1 MNFVSIDFE
10 TANEKRNSPCSIGL
24 VVVKEGKIVDKIH
37 YLIKPKEMRF
47 MPINIGIHGIRPA
60 MVQNEPEF
68 DVIWNNIKHHFDDS
82 LILAHNAAFD
92 ISVLR
97 NTLELYNINMPN
109 FNYICT
115 MKLSRNFYKQLDNAK
130 LNTVNK
136 FLGYEFNHH
145 DALDDAIACSNILLN
160 ISEELE
166 IKEISEISRLIGVTL
181 GSVYKD
187 GYTPSST
194 KGRVLR
200 TSGKIFSREV
210 KNENYNLEAF
220 KDEVVVFTGRLG
232 SMSRKEASR
241 LVRRLGGTVGSSVTK
256 KTTILIT
263 NTKDIEVLKREE
275 MSTKLRKAMDLK
287 SNGQVIKIFNEE
299 EFYYVLRGKI
309 YVATKESVSK
319 VKVE

>member
-1 MNFVSIDFE
+1 MNFIAIDFE

-24 VVVKEGKIVDKIH
+24 VVIKNGQVVKKIH
-37 YLIKPKEMRF
+37 HLIKPREMRF

-60 MVQNEPEF
+60 MVENEPEF
-68 DVIWNNIKHHFDDS
+68 DVIWDKIKHYFDNS
-82 LILAHNAAFD
+82 LIIAHNAAFD

-97 NTLELYNINMPN
+97 NTLELYNIESPE

-145 DALDDAIACSNILLN
+145 DALADALACSNILLN

-166 IKEISEISRLIGVTL
+166 TKEVSEISRLIGVTL
-181 GSVYKD
+181 GSVCKD
-187 GYTPSST
+187 GYKSSST

-200 TSGKIFSREV
+200 TSGKIFSREI
-210 KNENYNLEAF
+210 KNEYNNFDAF
-220 KDEVVVFTGRLG
+220 KDEVVVFTGGLVSIGRD
-232 SMSRKEASR
+232 EATR
-241 LVRRLGGTVGSSVTK
+241 LVRRLGGSIGSSVTK

-263 NTKDIEVLKREE
+263 NTRDIETLKSEE
-275 MSTKLRKAMDLK
+275 MSTKLRKAVDLK
-287 SNGQVIKIFNEE
+287 AKGQNIKIIDEDE
-299 EFYYVLRGKI
+299 LDRK
-309 YVATKESVSK
+309 SV
-319 VKVE
+319 V

>member
-1 MNFVSIDFE
+1 MDFIAIDFE

-24 VVVKEGKIVDKIH
+24 VVIKEGKIVEKIH

-68 DVIWNNIKHHFDDS
+68 DVIWNKIKHHFNDS
-82 LILAHNAAFD
+82 LIVAHNASFD

-97 NTLELYNINMPN
+97 NTLELYNIDMPN
-109 FNYICT
+109 LNYICT

-145 DALDDAIACSNILLN
+145 DALADAIACSNILLN
-160 ISEELE
+160 ISKELG
-166 IKEISEISRLIGVTL
+166 IKEVSEISRLTGVTL
-181 GSVYKD
+181 GSLYKG
-187 GYTPSST
+187 GYIPSST

-200 TSGKIFSREV
+200 ASGKIFSREIRG
-210 KNENYNLEAF
+210 ENYNFEAF
-220 KDEVVVFTGRLG
+220 KNEVVVFTGGLG
-232 SMSRKEASR
+232 TMRREEASR
-241 LVRRLGGTVGSSVTK
+241 LVRKLGGTVGSSVTK

-263 NTKDIEVLKREE
+263 NTKDIGDLKREE
-275 MSTKLRKAMDLK
+275 MSTKLRKAIDLK
-287 SNGQVIKIFNEE
+287 NKGQLIRILNEE
-299 EFYYVLRGKI
+299 EFLLRCQ
-309 YVATKESVSK
+309 
-319 VKVE
+319 

>member
-1 MNFVSIDFE
+1 MNFIAIDFE

-24 VVVKEGKIVDKIH
+24 VVVKEGKIVEKTH

-60 MVQNEPEF
+60 MVQSEPEF
-68 DVIWNNIKHHFDDS
+68 DVIWNKIKHNFNDS
-82 LILAHNAAFD
+82 LIVAHNAAFD

-97 NTLELYNINMPN
+97 NTLELYNIDIPQ

-115 MKLSRNFYKQLDNAK
+115 MKLSRNFYRQLENAK
-130 LNTVNK
+130 LNTVNN
-136 FLGYEFNHH
+136 FLGYEFSHH
-145 DALDDAIACSNILLN
+145 DALADSLACSNILLN
-160 ISEELE
+160 ISEELG
-166 IKEISEISRLIGVTL
+166 IKEISEISRLTGVTV
-181 GSVYKD
+181 GSLHKD

-210 KNENYNLEAF
+210 RSENYNFEAF
-220 KDEVVVFTGRLG
+220 KNEVVVFTGGLG
-232 SMSRKEASR
+232 TMRREEASR

-263 NTKDIEVLKREE
+263 NTNNIGSLKREE
-275 MSTKLRKAMDLK
+275 MSTKLRKAVDLK
-287 SNGQVIKIFNEE
+287 SNGQEIIFLNEE
-299 EFYYVLRGKI
+299 EFLLKCQ
-309 YVATKESVSK
+309 
-319 VKVE
+319 